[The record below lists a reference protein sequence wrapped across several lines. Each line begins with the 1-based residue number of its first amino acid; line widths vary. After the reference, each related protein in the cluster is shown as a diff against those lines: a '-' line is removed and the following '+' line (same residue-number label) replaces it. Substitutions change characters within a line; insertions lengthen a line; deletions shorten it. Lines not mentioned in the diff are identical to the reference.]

1 MLFSSTTFIFIF
13 IFLTLLLILYFPIK
27 NIKYRNIILLIF
39 SLIFYSWG
47 EPKYIFLMLITVLI
61 AYIFGLLIDKYR
73 FEKRKSKLFLI
84 ISVVLILLNLFIFK
98 YLDFSIGI
106 FNSIF
111 KTNIGL
117 SKLVLPIGIS
127 FYTFQILS
135 YVIDLYWG
143 KVGVQK
149 NYFRLLL
156 YVSFFPQ
163 LIAGP
168 IVRYETVEKEIS
180 DRKTTLDGFI
190 NGFKRFIWGLAK
202 KVIIANNVAIFC
214 DYIYNNYSSYGSNIL
229 WVAAICYT
237 LQIYF
242 DFSGYSDMAIGLGK
256 MFGFN
261 FLENF
266 NYPYI
271 ASSITDFWR
280 RWHISLSSFF
290 RDYVYIPLGGNRVSK
305 VKFIRNIFIVW
316 LLTGIWHG
324 ASYNF
329 ILWGLYYAILLLIE
343 KMFTG
348 KYIEKLPKV
357 LKMLYSL
364 FFITLGWVIFRVENL
379 NDLVLVIKKM
389 FSFNNTSFVT
399 LFNNNSML
407 ISTIPY
413 IILGIF
419 LSLPIDK
426 WFKEKVD
433 KSNSVILTLIED
445 LILGV
450 LFGISIMFLVSN
462 SYNPFIYFRF

>member
-1 MLFSSTTFIFIF
+1 MLFSSTTFIFM
-13 IFLTLLLILYFPIK
+13 FLTLLLILYFPIK

-61 AYIFGLLIDKYR
+61 AYVFGLLIDKYR
-73 FEKRKSKLFLI
+73 NDKKKSKLFLV
-84 ISVVLILLNLFIFK
+84 ISVILILLNLFIFK

-106 FNSIF
+106 INSVF

-117 SKLVLPIGIS
+117 TKLVLPIGIS

-143 KVGVQK
+143 KVEVQK

-202 KVIIANNVAIFC
+202 KVIVANNVAIFC
-214 DYIYNNYSSYGSNIL
+214 DYVYNNYSSYGSNIL
-229 WVAAICYT
+229 WVAAVCYT

-271 ASSITDFWR
+271 ATSITDFWR
-280 RWHISLSSFF
+280 RWHISLSTFF

-305 VKFIRNIFIVW
+305 IKFIRNIFIVW

-343 KMFTG
+343 KLFTG

-364 FFITLGWVIFRVENL
+364 FFITLGWVIFRVENI
-379 NDLVLVIKKM
+379 NDLILVIKKM
-389 FSFNNTSFVT
+389 FSFNNTSFIT
-399 LFNNNSML
+399 LFNNNAIL
-407 ISTIPY
+407 VSTIPY

-426 WFKEKVD
+426 WFKTKVD
-433 KSNSVILTLIED
+433 KSNGIVLTLIED

-450 LFGISIMFLVSN
+450 LFGISVMFLVSN

>member
-1 MLFSSTTFIFIF
+1 MLFSSTTFIFM
-13 IFLTLLLILYFPIK
+13 FLTLLLILYFPIK

-47 EPKYIFLMLITVLI
+47 EPKYIFLMLLTVLI

-73 FEKRKSKLFLI
+73 KDKKKSKLFLVISI
-84 ISVVLILLNLFIFK
+84 ILILLNLFIFK

-106 FNSIF
+106 INSIF

-117 SKLVLPIGIS
+117 TKLVLPIGIS

-271 ASSITDFWR
+271 ATSITDFWR
-280 RWHISLSSFF
+280 RWHISLSTFF

-305 VKFIRNIFIVW
+305 IKFIRNIFIVW

-343 KMFTG
+343 KMVTG

-357 LKMLYSL
+357 LKILYSL
-364 FFITLGWVIFRVENL
+364 FFITLGWVIFRVENI
-379 NDLVLVIKKM
+379 NDLILVIKKM

-399 LFNNNSML
+399 LFNNNAML
-407 ISTIPY
+407 ISTAPY

>member
-1 MLFSSTTFIFIF
+1 MLFSSTTFIF

-271 ASSITDFWR
+271 ATSITDFWR

-305 VKFIRNIFIVW
+305 IKFIRNIFIVW

-343 KMFTG
+343 KMVTG
-348 KYIEKLPKV
+348 RYIEKLPKV
-357 LKMLYSL
+357 LKILYSL
-364 FFITLGWVIFRVENL
+364 FFITLGWVIFRVENI
-379 NDLVLVIKKM
+379 NDLILVIKKM

-399 LFNNNSML
+399 LFNNNAML

-413 IILGIF
+413 TILGIF

>member
-1 MLFSSTTFIFIF
+1 MLFSSTTFIF

-190 NGFKRFIWGLAK
+190 NGFKRFIWGLDK

>member
-1 MLFSSTTFIFIF
+1 MLFSSTTFIF

-190 NGFKRFIWGLAK
+190 SGFKRFIWGLAK
-202 KVIIANNVAIFC
+202 KVIVANNVAIFC

-271 ASSITDFWR
+271 ATSITDFWR

-305 VKFIRNIFIVW
+305 IKFIRNIFIVW

-343 KMFTG
+343 KMVTG

-357 LKMLYSL
+357 LKILYSL
-364 FFITLGWVIFRVENL
+364 FFITLGWVIFRVENI
-379 NDLVLVIKKM
+379 NDLILVIKKM

-399 LFNNNSML
+399 LFNNNAML
-407 ISTIPY
+407 ISTAPY

>member
-1 MLFSSTTFIFIF
+1 MLFSSTTFIFM
-13 IFLTLLLILYFPIK
+13 FLTLLLILYFPIK

-61 AYIFGLLIDKYR
+61 AYVFGLLIDKYR
-73 FEKRKSKLFLI
+73 NDKKKSKLFLV
-84 ISVVLILLNLFIFK
+84 ISVILILLNLFIFK

-106 FNSIF
+106 INSVF

-117 SKLVLPIGIS
+117 TKLVLPIGIS

-190 NGFKRFIWGLAK
+190 SGFKRFIWGLAK
-202 KVIIANNVAIFC
+202 KVIVANNVAIFC
-214 DYIYNNYSSYGSNIL
+214 DYVYNNYSSYGSNIL
-229 WVAAICYT
+229 WVAAVCYT

-271 ASSITDFWR
+271 ATSITDFWR
-280 RWHISLSSFF
+280 RWHISLSTFF

-305 VKFIRNIFIVW
+305 IKFIRNIFIVW

-343 KMFTG
+343 KLFTG

-357 LKMLYSL
+357 LKILYSL
-364 FFITLGWVIFRVENL
+364 FFITLGWVIFRVENI
-379 NDLVLVIKKM
+379 NDLILVIKKM
-389 FSFNNTSFVT
+389 FSFNNSSFIT
-399 LFNNNSML
+399 LFNNNAIL

-426 WFKEKVD
+426 WFKTKVD
-433 KSNSVILTLIED
+433 KSNGIVLTLIED

-450 LFGISIMFLVSN
+450 LFGISVMFLVSN

>member
-1 MLFSSTTFIFIF
+1 MLFSSTTFIFM
-13 IFLTLLLILYFPIK
+13 FLTLLLILYFPIK

-61 AYIFGLLIDKYR
+61 AYVFGLLIDKYR
-73 FEKRKSKLFLI
+73 NDKKKSKLFLV
-84 ISVVLILLNLFIFK
+84 ISVILILLNLFIFK

-106 FNSIF
+106 INSVF

-117 SKLVLPIGIS
+117 TKLVLPIGIS

-190 NGFKRFIWGLAK
+190 SGFKRFIWGLAK
-202 KVIIANNVAIFC
+202 KVIVANNVAIFC
-214 DYIYNNYSSYGSNIL
+214 DYVYNNYSSYGSNIL
-229 WVAAICYT
+229 WVAAVCYT

-271 ASSITDFWR
+271 ATSITDFWR
-280 RWHISLSSFF
+280 RWHISLSTFF

-305 VKFIRNIFIVW
+305 IKFIRNIFIVW

-343 KMFTG
+343 KLFTG

-357 LKMLYSL
+357 LKILYSL
-364 FFITLGWVIFRVENL
+364 FFITVGWVIFRVENI
-379 NDLVLVIKKM
+379 NDLILVIKKM
-389 FSFNNTSFVT
+389 FSFNNTSFIT
-399 LFNNNSML
+399 LFNNNATL

-426 WFKEKVD
+426 WFKTKVD
-433 KSNSVILTLIED
+433 KSNGIVLTLIED

-450 LFGISIMFLVSN
+450 LFGISVMFLVSN

>member
-1 MLFSSTTFIFIF
+1 MLFSSTTFIFL
-13 IFLTLLLILYFPIK
+13 FLMLLLILYFPIK
-27 NIKYRNIILLIF
+27 NIRYRNVILLIF

-47 EPKYIFLMLITVLI
+47 EPKYIILMLLTVLV

-73 FEKRKSKLFLI
+73 KNKRKSKLFLI
-84 ISVVLILLNLFIFK
+84 ISIVLILLNLFIFK

-106 FNSIF
+106 VNSIF
-111 KTNIGL
+111 KSNIGL
-117 SKLVLPIGIS
+117 TNLVLPIGIS

-135 YVIDLYWG
+135 YVIDLYRG
-143 KVGVQK
+143 KVGIQK

-180 DRKTTLDGFI
+180 NRTVTLDSFI
-190 NGFKRFIWGLAK
+190 KGFKRFILGLAK
-202 KVIIANNVAIFC
+202 KVIIANNVAYFC
-214 DYIYNNYSSYGSNIL
+214 DFVYSNYSNYGSGIL

-271 ASSITDFWR
+271 STRITDFWR

-305 VKFIRNIFIVW
+305 IKFIRNIFIVW

-343 KMFTG
+343 KLFTG
-348 KYIEKLPKV
+348 KYIEKMPKIF
-357 LKMLYSL
+357 KIIYSL
-364 FFITLGWVIFRVENL
+364 FFIIIGWVIFRIENIS
-379 NDLVLVIKKM
+379 DLGPVLKNM
-389 FSFNNTSFVT
+389 FSFTISDWSA
-399 LFNNNSML
+399 LFKSNML
-407 ISTIPY
+407 LIPCLPY
-413 IILGIF
+413 IIAGIIF
-419 LSLPIDK
+419 SAPIDK
-426 WFKEKVD
+426 WFSEKVD
-433 KSNSVILTLIED
+433 KSNSIILTLIED
-445 LILGV
+445 FILGL
-450 LFGISIMFLVSN
+450 LFGYSIMLLVSS

>member
-1 MLFSSTTFIFIF
+1 MCSSD
-13 IFLTLLLILYFPIK
+13 L
-27 NIKYRNIILLIF
+27 
-39 SLIFYSWG
+39 
-47 EPKYIFLMLITVLI
+47 LMLITVLI

>member
-1 MLFSSTTFIFIF
+1 MLFSSTTFIF

-271 ASSITDFWR
+271 ATSITDFWR

-305 VKFIRNIFIVW
+305 IKFIRNIFIV
-316 LLTGIWHG
+316 
-324 ASYNF
+324 
-329 ILWGLYYAILLLIE
+329 WGLYYAILLLIE
-343 KMFTG
+343 KMVTG
-348 KYIEKLPKV
+348 RYIEKLPKV
-357 LKMLYSL
+357 LKILYSL
-364 FFITLGWVIFRVENL
+364 FFITLGWVIFRVENI
-379 NDLVLVIKKM
+379 NDLILVIKKM

-399 LFNNNSML
+399 LFNNNAML

>member
-1 MLFSSTTFIFIF
+1 MLFSSTTFIF

-271 ASSITDFWR
+271 ATSITDFWR

-305 VKFIRNIFIVW
+305 IKFIRNIFIVW
-316 LLTGIWHG
+316 LLTVIWHG

-343 KMFTG
+343 KMVTG
-348 KYIEKLPKV
+348 RYIEKLPKV
-357 LKMLYSL
+357 LKILYSL
-364 FFITLGWVIFRVENL
+364 FFITLGWVIFRVENI
-379 NDLVLVIKKM
+379 NDLILVIKKM

-399 LFNNNSML
+399 LFNNNAML

>member
-1 MLFSSTTFIFIF
+1 MLFSSTTFIF

-47 EPKYIFLMLITVLI
+47 EPKYIFLILITVLI

-271 ASSITDFWR
+271 ANSITDFWR

-305 VKFIRNIFIVW
+305 IKFIRNIFIVW

-343 KMFTG
+343 KMVTG
-348 KYIEKLPKV
+348 RYIEKLPKV
-357 LKMLYSL
+357 LKILYSL
-364 FFITLGWVIFRVENL
+364 FFITLGWVIFRVENI
-379 NDLVLVIKKM
+379 NDLILVIKKM

-399 LFNNNSML
+399 LFNNNAML
-407 ISTIPY
+407 ISTIPH

>member
-1 MLFSSTTFIFIF
+1 MLFSSTTFIF

-364 FFITLGWVIFRVENL
+364 FFITLGWVIFRVENI
-379 NDLVLVIKKM
+379 NDLILVIKKM

-399 LFNNNSML
+399 LFNNNAML

>member
-1 MLFSSTTFIFIF
+1 MLFSSTTFIF

-190 NGFKRFIWGLAK
+190 SGFKRFIWGLAK
-202 KVIIANNVAIFC
+202 KVIVANNVAIFC

-271 ASSITDFWR
+271 ATSITDFWR

-305 VKFIRNIFIVW
+305 IKFIRNIFIVW

-343 KMFTG
+343 KMVTG

-357 LKMLYSL
+357 LKILYSL
-364 FFITLGWVIFRVENL
+364 FFITLGWVIFRVENI
-379 NDLVLVIKKM
+379 NDLILVIKKM

-399 LFNNNSML
+399 LFNNNDML
-407 ISTIPY
+407 ISTAPY

>member
-1 MLFSSTTFIFIF
+1 MLFSSTTFIF

-305 VKFIRNIFIVW
+305 IKFIRNIFIVW

>member
-1 MLFSSTTFIFIF
+1 MLFSSTTFIFM
-13 IFLTLLLILYFPIK
+13 FLTLLLILYFPIK

-47 EPKYIFLMLITVLI
+47 EPKYIFLMLLTVLI

-73 FEKRKSKLFLI
+73 KDKKKSKLFLVISI
-84 ISVVLILLNLFIFK
+84 ILILLNLFIFK

-106 FNSIF
+106 INSIF

-117 SKLVLPIGIS
+117 TKLVLPIGIS

-190 NGFKRFIWGLAK
+190 SGFKRFIWGLAK
-202 KVIIANNVAIFC
+202 KVIVANNVAIFC
-214 DYIYNNYSSYGSNIL
+214 DYVYNNYSSYGSNIL
-229 WVAAICYT
+229 WVAAVCYT

-271 ASSITDFWR
+271 ATSITDFWR
-280 RWHISLSSFF
+280 RWHISLSTFF

-305 VKFIRNIFIVW
+305 IKFIRNIFIVW

-343 KMFTG
+343 KMVTG

-357 LKMLYSL
+357 LKILYSL
-364 FFITLGWVIFRVENL
+364 FFITLGWVIFRVENI
-379 NDLVLVIKKM
+379 NDLILVIKKM

-399 LFNNNSML
+399 LFNNNAML
-407 ISTIPY
+407 ISTVLY

>member
-1 MLFSSTTFIFIF
+1 MLFSSTTFIF
-13 IFLTLLLILYFPIK
+13 IFLTLLLILYFQIK

-290 RDYVYIPLGGNRVSK
+290 RDYVYIPLGRNRVSK

>member
-1 MLFSSTTFIFIF
+1 MLFSSTTFIFM
-13 IFLTLLLILYFPIK
+13 FLTLLLILYFPIK

-98 YLDFSIGI
+98 YLGFSIGI

-135 YVIDLYWG
+135 YVIDLYRG

-202 KVIIANNVAIFC
+202 KVIVANNVAIFC
-214 DYIYNNYSSYGSNIL
+214 DYVYSNYSSYGSNIL

>member
-1 MLFSSTTFIFIF
+1 MLFSSTTFIFM
-13 IFLTLLLILYFPIK
+13 FLTLLLILYFPIK

-47 EPKYIFLMLITVLI
+47 EPKYIFLMLLTVLI
-61 AYIFGLLIDKYR
+61 AYMFGLLIDKYR
-73 FEKRKSKLFLI
+73 NDKKKSKLFLV
-84 ISVVLILLNLFIFK
+84 ISVILILLNLFIFK

-106 FNSIF
+106 INSVF

-117 SKLVLPIGIS
+117 TKLVLPIGIS

-190 NGFKRFIWGLAK
+190 SGFKRFIWGLAK

-214 DYIYNNYSSYGSNIL
+214 DYVYNNYSSYGSNIL

>member
-1 MLFSSTTFIFIF
+1 ML
-13 IFLTLLLILYFPIK
+13 L
-27 NIKYRNIILLIF
+27 
-39 SLIFYSWG
+39 
-47 EPKYIFLMLITVLI
+47 TVLI

-73 FEKRKSKLFLI
+73 KDKKKSKLFLVISI
-84 ISVVLILLNLFIFK
+84 ILILLNLFIFK

-106 FNSIF
+106 INSIF

-117 SKLVLPIGIS
+117 TKLVLPIGIS

-190 NGFKRFIWGLAK
+190 SGFKRFIWGLAK
-202 KVIIANNVAIFC
+202 KVIVANNVAIFC
-214 DYIYNNYSSYGSNIL
+214 DYVYNNYSSYGSNIL
-229 WVAAICYT
+229 WVAAVCYT

-271 ASSITDFWR
+271 ATSINDFWR
-280 RWHISLSSFF
+280 RWHISLSTFF

-305 VKFIRNIFIVW
+305 IKFIRNIFIVW

-343 KMFTG
+343 KMVTG

-357 LKMLYSL
+357 LKILYSL
-364 FFITLGWVIFRVENL
+364 FFITLGWVIFRVENI
-379 NDLVLVIKKM
+379 NDLILVIKKM

-399 LFNNNSML
+399 LFNNNAML
-407 ISTIPY
+407 ISTAPY

>member
-1 MLFSSTTFIFIF
+1 MLFSSTTFIF

-364 FFITLGWVIFRVENL
+364 FFITLGWVIFRIENL

>member
-1 MLFSSTTFIFIF
+1 MLFSSTTFIFM
-13 IFLTLLLILYFPIK
+13 FLTLLLILYFPIK

-47 EPKYIFLMLITVLI
+47 EPKYIFLMLLTVLI

-73 FEKRKSKLFLI
+73 KDKKKSKLFLVISI
-84 ISVVLILLNLFIFK
+84 ILILLNLFIFK

-106 FNSIF
+106 INSIF

-117 SKLVLPIGIS
+117 TKLVLPIGIS

-190 NGFKRFIWGLAK
+190 SGFKRFIWGLAK
-202 KVIIANNVAIFC
+202 KVIVANNVAIFC
-214 DYIYNNYSSYGSNIL
+214 DYVYNNYSSYGSNIL
-229 WVAAICYT
+229 WVAAVCYT

-271 ASSITDFWR
+271 ATSINDFWR
-280 RWHISLSSFF
+280 RWHISLSTFF

-305 VKFIRNIFIVW
+305 IKFIRNIFIVW

-343 KMFTG
+343 KMVTG

-357 LKMLYSL
+357 LKILYSL
-364 FFITLGWVIFRVENL
+364 FFITLGLVIFRVENI
-379 NDLVLVIKKM
+379 NDLILVIKKM

-399 LFNNNSML
+399 LFNNNAML
-407 ISTIPY
+407 ISTVPY

>member
-1 MLFSSTTFIFIF
+1 MLFSSTTFIF
-13 IFLTLLLILYFPIK
+13 IFLTLLLILYFPIN

-271 ASSITDFWR
+271 ATSITDFWR

-305 VKFIRNIFIVW
+305 IKFIRNIFIVW

-343 KMFTG
+343 KMVTG
-348 KYIEKLPKV
+348 RYIEKLPKV
-357 LKMLYSL
+357 LKILYSL
-364 FFITLGWVIFRVENL
+364 FFITLGWVIFRVENI
-379 NDLVLVIKKM
+379 NDLILVIKKM

-399 LFNNNSML
+399 LFNNNAML

>member
-1 MLFSSTTFIFIF
+1 MLDQS
-13 IFLTLLLILYFPIK
+13 
-27 NIKYRNIILLIF
+27 
-39 SLIFYSWG
+39 
-47 EPKYIFLMLITVLI
+47 
-61 AYIFGLLIDKYR
+61 
-73 FEKRKSKLFLI
+73 
-84 ISVVLILLNLFIFK
+84 
-98 YLDFSIGI
+98 
-106 FNSIF
+106 
-111 KTNIGL
+111 
-117 SKLVLPIGIS
+117 
-127 FYTFQILS
+127 
-135 YVIDLYWG
+135 
-143 KVGVQK
+143 
-149 NYFRLLL
+149 
-156 YVSFFPQ
+156 
-163 LIAGP
+163 

>member
-1 MLFSSTTFIFIF
+1 MLFSSTTFIFM
-13 IFLTLLLILYFPIK
+13 FLTLLLILYFPIK

-61 AYIFGLLIDKYR
+61 AYVFGLLIDKYR
-73 FEKRKSKLFLI
+73 NDKKKSKLFLV
-84 ISVVLILLNLFIFK
+84 ISVILILLNLFIFK

-106 FNSIF
+106 INSVF

-117 SKLVLPIGIS
+117 TKLVLPIGIS

-190 NGFKRFIWGLAK
+190 SGFKRFIWGLAK
-202 KVIIANNVAIFC
+202 KVIVANNVAIFC
-214 DYIYNNYSSYGSNIL
+214 DYVYNNYSSYGSNIL
-229 WVAAICYT
+229 WVAAVCYT

-271 ASSITDFWR
+271 ATSITDFWR
-280 RWHISLSSFF
+280 RWHISLSTFF

-305 VKFIRNIFIVW
+305 IKFIRNIFIVW

-343 KMFTG
+343 KLFTG

-357 LKMLYSL
+357 LKILYSL
-364 FFITLGWVIFRVENL
+364 FFITLGWVIFRVENI
-379 NDLVLVIKKM
+379 NDLILVIKKM
-389 FSFNNTSFVT
+389 FSFNNTSFIT
-399 LFNNNSML
+399 LFNNNAIL

-426 WFKEKVD
+426 WFKTKVD
-433 KSNSVILTLIED
+433 KSNGIVLTLIED

-450 LFGISIMFLVSN
+450 LFGISVMFLVSN

>member
-1 MLFSSTTFIFIF
+1 MLFSSTTFIFM
-13 IFLTLLLILYFPIK
+13 FLTLLLILYFPIK

-47 EPKYIFLMLITVLI
+47 EPKYIFLMLLTVLI
-61 AYIFGLLIDKYR
+61 AYMFGLLIDKYR
-73 FEKRKSKLFLI
+73 KDKKKSKLFLV
-84 ISVVLILLNLFIFK
+84 ISVILILLNLFIFK

-106 FNSIF
+106 INSIF

-117 SKLVLPIGIS
+117 TKLVLPIGIS

-190 NGFKRFIWGLAK
+190 SGFKRFIWGLAK
-202 KVIIANNVAIFC
+202 KVIVANNVAIFC
-214 DYIYNNYSSYGSNIL
+214 DYVYNNYSSYGSNIL
-229 WVAAICYT
+229 WVAAVCYT

-271 ASSITDFWR
+271 ATSITDFWR
-280 RWHISLSSFF
+280 RWHISLSTFF

-305 VKFIRNIFIVW
+305 IKFVRNIFIVW

-343 KMFTG
+343 KLFTG

-357 LKMLYSL
+357 LKILYSL
-364 FFITLGWVIFRVENL
+364 FFITLGWVIFRVENI
-379 NDLVLVIKKM
+379 NDLILVIKKM
-389 FSFNNTSFVT
+389 FSFNNTSFIT
-399 LFNNNSML
+399 LFNNNAIL

-426 WFKEKVD
+426 WFKTKVD
-433 KSNSVILTLIED
+433 KSNGIVLTLIED

-450 LFGISIMFLVSN
+450 LFGISVMFLVSN

>member
-1 MLFSSTTFIFIF
+1 MLFSSTTFIF

>member
-1 MLFSSTTFIFIF
+1 ML
-13 IFLTLLLILYFPIK
+13 L
-27 NIKYRNIILLIF
+27 
-39 SLIFYSWG
+39 
-47 EPKYIFLMLITVLI
+47 TVLI

-73 FEKRKSKLFLI
+73 KDKKKSKLFLV
-84 ISVVLILLNLFIFK
+84 ISIMLILLNLFIFK

-106 FNSIF
+106 INSIF

-117 SKLVLPIGIS
+117 TKLVLPIGIS

-190 NGFKRFIWGLAK
+190 SGFKRFIWGLAK
-202 KVIIANNVAIFC
+202 KVIVANNVAIFC
-214 DYIYNNYSSYGSNIL
+214 DYVYNNYSSYGSNIL
-229 WVAAICYT
+229 WVAAVCYT

-271 ASSITDFWR
+271 ATSINDFWR
-280 RWHISLSSFF
+280 RWHISLSTFF

-305 VKFIRNIFIVW
+305 IKFIRNIFIVW

-343 KMFTG
+343 KMVTG

-357 LKMLYSL
+357 LKILYSL
-364 FFITLGWVIFRVENL
+364 FFITLGWVIFRVENI
-379 NDLVLVIKKM
+379 NDLILVIKKM

-399 LFNNNSML
+399 LFNNNAML
-407 ISTIPY
+407 ISTAPY

>member
-1 MLFSSTTFIFIF
+1 MLFSSTTFIFM
-13 IFLTLLLILYFPIK
+13 FLTLLLILYFPIK

-61 AYIFGLLIDKYR
+61 AYVFGLLIDKYR
-73 FEKRKSKLFLI
+73 NDKKKSKLFLV
-84 ISVVLILLNLFIFK
+84 ISVILILLNLFIFK

-106 FNSIF
+106 INSVF

-117 SKLVLPIGIS
+117 TKLVLPIGIS

-190 NGFKRFIWGLAK
+190 SGFKRFIWGLAK
-202 KVIIANNVAIFC
+202 KVIVANNVAIFC

-229 WVAAICYT
+229 WVAAVCYT

-271 ASSITDFWR
+271 ATSITDFWR
-280 RWHISLSSFF
+280 RWHISLSTFF
-290 RDYVYIPLGGNRVSK
+290 RDYVYIPLGGNRVSNI
-305 VKFIRNIFIVW
+305 KFIRNIFIVW

-343 KMFTG
+343 KLFTG

-357 LKMLYSL
+357 LKILYSL
-364 FFITLGWVIFRVENL
+364 FFITLGWVIFRVENI
-379 NDLVLVIKKM
+379 NDLILVIKKM
-389 FSFNNTSFVT
+389 FSFNNTSFIT
-399 LFNNNSML
+399 LFNNNAIL

-426 WFKEKVD
+426 WFKTKVD
-433 KSNSVILTLIED
+433 KSNGIVLTLIED

-450 LFGISIMFLVSN
+450 LFGISVMFLVSN

>member
-1 MLFSSTTFIFIF
+1 MLFSSTTFIFM
-13 IFLTLLLILYFPIK
+13 FLTLLLILYFPIK

-47 EPKYIFLMLITVLI
+47 EPKYIFLMLLTVLI

-73 FEKRKSKLFLI
+73 KDKKKSKLFLVISI
-84 ISVVLILLNLFIFK
+84 ILILLNLFIFK

-106 FNSIF
+106 INSIF

-117 SKLVLPIGIS
+117 TKLVLPIGIS

-190 NGFKRFIWGLAK
+190 SGFKRFIWGLAK
-202 KVIIANNVAIFC
+202 KVIVANNVAIFC
-214 DYIYNNYSSYGSNIL
+214 DYVYNNYSSYGSNIL
-229 WVAAICYT
+229 WVAAVCYT

-357 LKMLYSL
+357 LKILYSL
-364 FFITLGWVIFRVENL
+364 FFITLGWVIFRVENI
-379 NDLVLVIKKM
+379 NDLILVIKKM

-399 LFNNNSML
+399 LFNNNAML
-407 ISTIPY
+407 ISTAPY

>member
-1 MLFSSTTFIFIF
+1 MLFSSTTFIFM
-13 IFLTLLLILYFPIK
+13 FLTLLLILYFPIK

-47 EPKYIFLMLITVLI
+47 EPKYIFLMLLTVLI

-73 FEKRKSKLFLI
+73 KDKKKSKLFLVISI
-84 ISVVLILLNLFIFK
+84 ILILLNLFIFK

-106 FNSIF
+106 INSIF

-117 SKLVLPIGIS
+117 TKLVLPIGIS

-163 LIAGP
+163 LIAGQ

-190 NGFKRFIWGLAK
+190 SGFKRFIWGLAK
-202 KVIIANNVAIFC
+202 KVIVANNVAIFC
-214 DYIYNNYSSYGSNIL
+214 DYVYNNYSSYGSNIL
-229 WVAAICYT
+229 WVAAVCYT

-271 ASSITDFWR
+271 ATSINDFWR
-280 RWHISLSSFF
+280 RWHISLSTFF

-305 VKFIRNIFIVW
+305 IKFIRNIFIVW

-343 KMFTG
+343 KMVTG

-357 LKMLYSL
+357 LKILYSL
-364 FFITLGWVIFRVENL
+364 FFITLGWVIFRVENI
-379 NDLVLVIKKM
+379 NDLILVIKKM

-399 LFNNNSML
+399 LFNNNAML
-407 ISTIPY
+407 ISTVPY

>member
-1 MLFSSTTFIFIF
+1 M
-13 IFLTLLLILYFPIK
+13 FLTLLLILYFPIK

-47 EPKYIFLMLITVLI
+47 EPKYIFLMLLTVLI

-73 FEKRKSKLFLI
+73 KDKKKSKLFLVISI
-84 ISVVLILLNLFIFK
+84 ILILLNLFIFK

-106 FNSIF
+106 INSIF

-117 SKLVLPIGIS
+117 TKLVLPIGIS

-190 NGFKRFIWGLAK
+190 SGFKRFIWGLAK
-202 KVIIANNVAIFC
+202 KVIVANNVAIFC
-214 DYIYNNYSSYGSNIL
+214 DYVYNNYSSYGSNIL
-229 WVAAICYT
+229 WVAAVCYT

-271 ASSITDFWR
+271 ATSINDFWR
-280 RWHISLSSFF
+280 RWHISLSTFF

-305 VKFIRNIFIVW
+305 IKFIRNIFIVW

-343 KMFTG
+343 KMVTG

-357 LKMLYSL
+357 LKILYSL
-364 FFITLGWVIFRVENL
+364 FFITLGWVIFRVENI
-379 NDLVLVIKKM
+379 NDLILVIKKM

-399 LFNNNSML
+399 LFNNNAML
-407 ISTIPY
+407 ISTVPY